1 MLIRFFQVQVSV
13 ASRRLCLQLFKDI
26 FPFSIYGFIQY
37 AVMYWYLR
45 LIEYLQFAVKFC
57 RLNIKQ
63 KKTVEFHTQEYHI
76 WYILFI
82 G

>member
-13 ASRRLCLQLFKDI
+13 ASRRLCLQLFKDF
-26 FPFSIYGFIQY
+26 FPFSIYRFIQY

-63 KKTVEFHTQEYHI
+63 KKKTIEFHTQENHI
-76 WYILFI
+76 
-82 G
+82 